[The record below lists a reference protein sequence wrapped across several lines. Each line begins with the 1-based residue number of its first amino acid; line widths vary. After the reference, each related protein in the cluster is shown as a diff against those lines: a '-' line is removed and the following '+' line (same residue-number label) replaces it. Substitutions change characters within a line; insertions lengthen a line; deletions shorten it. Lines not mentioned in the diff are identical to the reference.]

1 MTVTLAQ
8 RALLLLS
15 LLLGASAGSGA
26 GVNFR
31 FASYIGDHMVLQ
43 KEPAGAVV
51 WGYGKVG
58 GIVIVTLHQA
68 QETIMRKI
76 AYVKDQSETWIVV
89 LDPMKSGGPYNM
101 TAEQIIKKER
111 YSQTVYDVL
120 FGDVWLCSGQS
131 NMEMSVSQIFNASEE
146 EEKAFAYPFIRIL
159 TVALV
164 KAEEELEDLTS
175 IDLPWSLPTPKNL
188 GHGNFTYYSAVCWLF
203 GRYLYDT
210 LKYPIGLVSSSW
222 GGTPIE
228 AWSSWRSLQA
238 CGVPKEEK
246 QSPFPNLYTGPTD
259 HSILWNS
266 MIHPLLNMTLEG
278 MVWYQGEN
286 NAYYNTD
293 LYNCTFPALIEDWR
307 QAFHY
312 GSQGQTQRL
321 FPFGFV
327 QLSTTVS
334 KEEDY
339 GFPRIRWHQTA
350 DLGCV
355 PNVRMPNTFMAVA
368 MDLCDRDS
376 PFGSIHPRDKQTV
389 AYRLHLGARAV
400 AYGEKMLPFQG
411 PMPEKIELLA
421 DKELLKLEYHQKIQV
436 QKQDDKIYEIS
447 CCNDHQCKW
456 IPAPMGNSSSHSL
469 ALRVDSCHGTV
480 TALRYAWTTWPCEYK
495 QCPIY
500 NPSSAL
506 PAPPFITV
514 IPS

>member
-1 MTVTLAQ
+1 MTMVSPLW
-8 RALLLLS
+8 LLLLLA
-15 LLLGASAGSGA
+15 LLWGPCEGSGA

-51 WGYGKVG
+51 WGYGEVG
-58 GIVIVTLHQA
+58 GIVLVTLHQA
-68 QETIMRKI
+68 QETIMKKI
-76 AYVKDQSETWIVV
+76 AYVKEQSETWIVV
-89 LDPMKSGGPYNM
+89 LDPMKPGGPYNM
-101 TAEQIIKKER
+101 MAKHITKKKI
-111 YSQTVYDVL
+111 YNQTIYDVL
-120 FGDVWLCSGQS
+120 FGDIWLCSGQS
-131 NMEMSVSQIFNASEE
+131 NMEMTVSQIFNASEE
-146 EEKAFAYPFIRIL
+146 EAKAVAYPFIRIL

-164 KAEEELEDLTS
+164 EAKEELEDLAS
-175 IDLPWSLPTPKNL
+175 VDLPWSLPTPKNL

-203 GRYLYDT
+203 GRYMYDT

-222 GGTPIE
+222 SGTPIE
-228 AWSSWRSLQA
+228 AWSSWRSLQS
-238 CGVPKEEK
+238 CGVTMEEK
-246 QSPFPNLYTGPTD
+246 HLYNGPTD

-266 MIHPLLNMTLEG
+266 MIHPLLNMTLKG
-278 MVWYQGEN
+278 VVWYQGES

-312 GSQGQTQRL
+312 GSLGQTQRL

-327 QLSTTVS
+327 QLSSATS
-334 KEEDY
+334 KQKDD

-350 DLGCV
+350 DLGYV

-376 PFGSIHPRDKQTV
+376 PFGSIHPRDKRTV

-400 AYGEKMLPFQG
+400 AYGEKMLPYQG
-411 PMPEKIELLA
+411 PLPEKTELLA
-421 DKELLKLEYHQKIQV
+421 DKKFLKLDYDQKIQV
-436 QKQDDKIYEIS
+436 QKLDDKIYEIS
-447 CCNDHQCKW
+447 CCIGHQCEW
-456 IPAPMGNSSSHSL
+456 IPAPMGNSSSQTL
-469 ALRVDSCHGTV
+469 ALKVDSCHHGTV
-480 TALRYAWTTWPCEYK
+480 TALRYAWSTWPCEYK

-500 NPSSAL
+500 NPSSTL
-506 PAPPFITV
+506 PAPPFITF

>member
-1 MTVTLAQ
+1 MMMTSTL
-8 RALLLLS
+8 RALLLLP
-15 LLLGASAGSGA
+15 LFLGASGGGGA

-51 WGYGKVG
+51 WGYGEVG
-58 GIVIVTLHQA
+58 GIVMVTLHQA
-68 QETIMRKI
+68 QETIMKKI
-76 AYVKDQSETWIVV
+76 AYVKEQSETWIMI
-89 LDPMKSGGPYNM
+89 LDPVKPGGPYNM
-101 TAEQIIKKER
+101 TAEQVIGKER

-146 EEKAFAYPFIRIL
+146 EAKAFAYPFIRIL

-246 QSPFPNLYTGPTD
+246 QITFPSLYAGPTD

-266 MIHPLLNMTLEG
+266 MIHPLLNMTLKG
-278 MVWYQGEN
+278 VVWYQGEN
-286 NAYYNTD
+286 NANYNTD

-307 QAFHY
+307 QAFHN

-327 QLSTTVS
+327 QLSTTMS

-339 GFPRIRWHQTA
+339 GFPRVRWHQTA
-350 DLGCV
+350 DLGYV

-411 PMPEKIELLA
+411 PLPEKIEILA

-447 CCNDHQCKW
+447 CCNNHQCKW
-456 IPAPMGNSSSHSL
+456 IPVPMGNSSSQTL
-469 ALRVDSCHGTV
+469 ALKIDSCYGTV

-506 PAPPFITV
+506 PAPPFIIV